1 MVIKELDTNWE
12 NAIKVFTEIS
22 ALGDGNFGRR
32 TKPPLSY
39 QLSATYN

>member
-1 MVIKELDTNWE
+1 MDTNWE
-12 NAIKVFTEIS
+12 TEIKAFTEIS
-22 ALGDGNFGRR
+22 ALGDGDFGRQ